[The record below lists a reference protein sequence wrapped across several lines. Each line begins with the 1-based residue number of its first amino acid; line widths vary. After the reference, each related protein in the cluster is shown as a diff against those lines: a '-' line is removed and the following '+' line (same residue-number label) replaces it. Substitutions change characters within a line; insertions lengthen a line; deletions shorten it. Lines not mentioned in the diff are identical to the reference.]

1 MNNEE
6 TTFKDDSAAVV
17 RVEGK
22 DRLSWLNGLVTCE
35 LAGAAPG
42 QAIYGLFVSRVGKI
56 QSDLWVLVA
65 ESAIYMVVPA
75 ASAEAL
81 STMLDAHL
89 IMEDAVMTSEPD
101 LLPAFAFGSAPA
113 AGEGVRGTF
122 RWAGEE
128 GSLTLVARGADL
140 PSGPSDAVR
149 LRHGWPRFGVDF
161 DATMLPHEASLEG
174 VAVSFNK
181 GCYLG
186 QEVVCMVELRGQ
198 VKRKLVRLA
207 LPALVAPATAVLDA
221 DGNTIGE
228 TKSAALVDGVAT
240 AFALVKRAQSEP
252 GASVHVAGAAAT
264 IRPAVGASA

>member
-1 MNNEE
+1 MSNEE
-6 TTFKDDSAAVV
+6 PTFKDDAAAVV
-17 RVEGK
+17 RITGK

-65 ESAIYMVVPA
+65 DAAIYLVVPA

-81 STMLDAHL
+81 SAMLDAHL
-89 IMEDAVMTSEPD
+89 IMEDAELTPEPD
-101 LLPAFAFGSAPA
+101 LLPAFTFGAPA
-113 AGEGVRGTF
+113 ASDGLRGTF

-128 GSLTLVARGADL
+128 GTLALVSRAAEL
-140 PSGPSDAVR
+140 PSGPSDVVR

-207 LPALVAPATAVLDA
+207 LPSLVAPATAVLDA
-221 DGNTIGE
+221 AGNTIGE
-228 TKSAALVDGVAT
+228 TKSAAMVDGVAT

-252 GASVHVAGAAAT
+252 GASVHVAGATAT
-264 IRPAVGASA
+264 IRPAIGASA

>member
-1 MNNEE
+1 MSNEE
-6 TTFKDDSAAVV
+6 ATFKDDSAAVV

-22 DRLSWLNGLVTCE
+22 DRSSWLNGLVTCE

-65 ESAIYMVVPA
+65 ETANYLVVPA

-81 STMLDAHL
+81 SAMLDAHL
-89 IMEDAVMTSEPD
+89 IMEDAVLTPEPD
-101 LLPAFAFGSAPA
+101 LLPAFTFGAAAPT
-113 AGEGVRGTF
+113 EGLRGAF
-122 RWAGEE
+122 RWAGEP
-128 GSLTLVARGADL
+128 GTLTLVSRAAAL

-161 DATMLPHEASLEG
+161 DATMLPHEASLDG

-207 LPALVAPATAVLDA
+207 LPALVAPATPVLDA
-221 DGNTIGE
+221 AGNTIGE
-228 TKSAALVDGVAT
+228 TRSAAMVDGVAT

-252 GASVHVAGAAAT
+252 GASVQVGGAAAT
-264 IRPAVGASA
+264 VRPAIGASA

>member
-1 MNNEE
+1 MSNEE

-56 QSDLWVLVA
+56 LSDLWVLVG
-65 ESAIYMVVPA
+65 ETAIYMVVPA
-75 ASAEAL
+75 ASSEAL
-81 STMLDAHL
+81 VAMLDAHL
-89 IMEDAVMTSEPD
+89 IMEDAALTPEPE
-101 LLPAFAFGSAPA
+101 LLPAFAFGSAQA
-113 AGEGVRGTF
+113 AAGVRGAF

-128 GSLTLVARGADL
+128 GTLTLVARGADL
-140 PSGPSDAVR
+140 PSGPSDSTR

-161 DATMLPHEASLEG
+161 DTTMLPHEASLEG
-174 VAVSFNK
+174 VAISFNK

-207 LPALVAPATAVLDA
+207 LPALVAPATPVLDA
-221 DGNTIGE
+221 AGNTIGE
-228 TKSAALVDGVAT
+228 TKSAGLVDGVPT
-240 AFALVKRAQSEP
+240 AFALVKRALSVP
-252 GASVHVAGAAAT
+252 GASVQVAGAPAT
-264 IRPAVGASA
+264 IRAAIGASA